1 MRGLCMLDDRAEE
14 QRRIMDQ
21 RAHSNKK
28 LRFRSERKLL
38 PLPPPIFLIC
48 RTGFLVILRYS
59 QIQICD
65 IGSLFYDHTTYC
77 LTKRYA

>member
-38 PLPPPIFLIC
+38 PLPPPIFDLSNGLSGHFKVQSD
-48 RTGFLVILRYS
+48 TNL
-59 QIQICD
+59 
-65 IGSLFYDHTTYC
+65 
-77 LTKRYA
+77 